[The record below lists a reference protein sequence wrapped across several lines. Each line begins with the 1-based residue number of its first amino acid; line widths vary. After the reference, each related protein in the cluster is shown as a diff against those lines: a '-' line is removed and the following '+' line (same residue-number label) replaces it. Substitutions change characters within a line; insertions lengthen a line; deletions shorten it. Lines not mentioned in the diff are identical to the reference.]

1 MEKTDY
7 INIGKTHKKVT
18 GTKDHPLCLLISV
31 KVEHYYQYLHN
42 DKDLSIIRGTPTLIS
57 LVFFL
62 TAKIRR
68 KL

>member
-7 INIGKTHKKVT
+7 INIRKTHKKVT
-18 GTKDHPLCLLISV
+18 GTKDHPLWLLLSV
-31 KVEHYYQYLHN
+31 KVEHDYQNLHN
-42 DKDLSIIRGTPTLIS
+42 DRDLSIIRGTQTLIS

-62 TAKIRR
+62 TAKIGR